1 MHQECKKYESHLL
14 INRQTY
20 NVLKIFYEIPFKLG
34 IAPTLSNEQPG
45 LQYQYS
51 SIGQSNEFEKD
62 SQMHDVENIQI
73 LDPLL
78 VNLTYLFYWVGLINL
93 CSF

>member
-1 MHQECKKYESHLL
+1 MNSK
-14 INRQTY
+14 NY
-20 NVLKIFYEIPFKLG
+20 NPQNASQPQANMDFVPFKLG

-73 LDPLL
+73 LDNPDD
-78 VNLTYLFYWVGLINL
+78 VSQSICLTYL
-93 CSF
+93 